1 MRVAALLCLAS
12 GASALRHPLRASPC
26 PSKVHT
32 LRATHMLVDAVKLP
46 NTIDEIDA
54 LLLAP
59 AAVLALLA
67 LNAKAAKWE
76 RASSTRAESAT
87 VEAGE
92 LRSLTAA
99 LDARLTADKERALT
113 KEKLMERR
121 AERQGEDQSAK
132 LARAQ
137 RVGKEK
143 LQRIKA
149 RLAEVEKEL
158 RPWGVF

>member
-1 MRVAALLCLAS
+1 
-12 GASALRHPLRASPC
+12 
-26 PSKVHT
+26 
-32 LRATHMLVDAVKLP
+32 MLVDAVKLP

-87 VEAGE
+87 VEADE

-137 RVGKEK
+137 REGKEK

>member
-1 MRVAALLCLAS
+1 
-12 GASALRHPLRASPC
+12 
-26 PSKVHT
+26 
-32 LRATHMLVDAVKLP
+32 MLVDAVKLP